1 MADTAPAPA
10 VGQIGWVDLTVEDAT
25 GIRDFYRQVTGW
37 SATAF
42 SMGDHDDYC
51 MNPPGADKPVAGICH
66 ALGENAGLPPVW
78 LIYIT
83 VADLEESVRQC
94 TAHGGKVRT
103 PVRTI
108 SGMGRFCVIEDPAG
122 AVAALYQSQ

>member
-1 MADTAPAPA
+1 MADSTAAPAL
-10 VGQIGWVDLTVEDAT
+10 GQIGWVDLTVPNAGAVRE
-25 GIRDFYRQVTGW
+25 FYQQVTGW

-51 MNPPGADKPVAGICH
+51 MNPPGAEKPVAGICH

-83 VADLEESVRQC
+83 VADLDESLRRC
-94 TAHGGKVRT
+94 TAQGGKQRT
-103 PVRTI
+103 PVRNAP
-108 SGMGRFCVIEDPAG
+108 GMGRYCVIEDPAG
-122 AVAALYQSQ
+122 AVAALFQPQ